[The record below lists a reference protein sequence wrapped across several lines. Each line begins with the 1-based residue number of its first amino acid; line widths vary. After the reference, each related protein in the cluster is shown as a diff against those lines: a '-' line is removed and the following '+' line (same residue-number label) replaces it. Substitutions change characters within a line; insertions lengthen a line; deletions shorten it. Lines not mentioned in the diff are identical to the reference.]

1 MSYRNEESIN
11 FLEYN
16 SQREH
21 LIIPEYGR
29 YVQKLINQITA
40 IEDREKRNKG
50 ARYVISVLGNLNP
63 HLRDVPDFQHK
74 LWDQLFI
81 MSDFKLDIDS
91 PYPIPTRD
99 VVQLKPDKLPYPQ
112 NFPKYRFY
120 GNNIKY
126 MIDVARKWEDGELK
140 NALIIVIANHM
151 KKCFLSWNKDTVTDE
166 VIFNHLLE
174 LSNGELNLTSM
185 KEELSTS
192 QNLLKVNKKQSN
204 KTQFFTKNDTNSNAN
219 RNPNRPQSNQNR
231 PQQSNTNRNPN
242 APASAKPNAP
252 DNSKANLNNPNYK
265 GGKNFK
271 PKNNPNN
278 PNNNNTI

>member
-1 MSYRNEESIN
+1 MAYNNEESIN
-11 FLEYN
+11 YLEYN

-91 PYPIPTRD
+91 PYPIPTRE
-99 VVQLKPDKLPYPQ
+99 VVQLKPERLSYPQ

-126 MIDVARKWEDGELK
+126 MIDVARKWEEGELK

-174 LSNGELNLTSM
+174 LSNGELNLTTM

-204 KTQFFTKNDTNSNAN
+204 KTLFFNKSEPHLNSN
-219 RNPNRPQSNQNR
+219 RNSNRPTNNLNKAQ
-231 PQQSNTNRNPN
+231 TNRNAN
-242 APASAKPNAP
+242 ANSKPHTP

-278 PNNNNTI
+278 LI

>member
-1 MSYRNEESIN
+1 MAYNNEESIN
-11 FLEYN
+11 YLEYN

-91 PYPIPTRD
+91 PFPIPTRE
-99 VVQLKPDKLPYPQ
+99 VVQLKPDRLAYPQ

-126 MIDVARKWEDGELK
+126 MIDVARKWEEGELK

-174 LSNGELNLTSM
+174 LSNGELNLTAM

-192 QNLLKVNKKQSN
+192 QNLMKVNKKQSN
-204 KTQFFTKNDTNSNAN
+204 KTQFFTKNETATNN
-219 RNPNRPQSNQNR
+219 RNQNRPSVNQNR
-231 PQQSNTNRNPN
+231 PQQNNNRNQN
-242 APASAKPNAP
+242 ASNAKPNSP
-252 DNSKANLNNPNYK
+252 DNTKANLNNPNYK

-278 PNNNNTI
+278 IV

>member
-1 MSYRNEESIN
+1 MSYNNEESIN
-11 FLEYN
+11 YLEYN

-29 YVQKLINQITA
+29 YVQNLINQITA
-40 IEDREKRNKG
+40 IEDREKRNKC

-81 MSDFKLDIDS
+81 MSDFRLDIDS
-91 PYPIPTRD
+91 PYPIPTRE
-99 VVQLKPDKLPYPQ
+99 VVQLKPDRLAYPQ

-126 MIDVARKWEDGELK
+126 MIDVARKWEEGELK
-140 NALIIVIANHM
+140 NALTIVIANHM
-151 KKCFLSWNKDTVTDE
+151 KKSFLSWNKDTVTDE
-166 VIFNHLLE
+166 VIFKHLLE

-204 KTQFFTKNDTNSNAN
+204 KTQFFTKNEPTNTS
-219 RNPNRPQSNQNR
+219 RNQNR
-231 PQQSNTNRNPN
+231 PPAKQNKPQQNTNRNTN
-242 APASAKPNAP
+242 APTNAKPNAP
-252 DNSKANLNNPNYK
+252 DNTKANLNNPNYK
-265 GGKNFK
+265 GAKNFK
-271 PKNNPNN
+271 PKNNS
-278 PNNNNTI
+278 NTTL

>member
-1 MSYRNEESIN
+1 MSYINEEAIN
-11 FLEYN
+11 YLEYN

-29 YVQKLINQITA
+29 YVQKLINEITA

-91 PYPIPTRD
+91 PYPIPTRE
-99 VVQLKPDKLPYPQ
+99 VVQLKPQRLAYPQ

-174 LSNGELNLTSM
+174 LSNGELNLTAM

-204 KTQFFTKNDTNSNAN
+204 KTQFFPKGEA
-219 RNPNRPQSNQNR
+219 
-231 PQQSNTNRNPN
+231 SNTNRNQSRPSSNQNRAQTNTNRNSN
-242 APASAKPNAP
+242 ATSAKPNSP
-252 DNSKANLNNPNYK
+252 DNNKANLNNPNYK

-271 PKNNPNN
+271 PKNNPNT
-278 PNNNNTI
+278 NTI

>member
-1 MSYRNEESIN
+1 MSYNNEESIKY
-11 FLEYN
+11 LEYN

-29 YVQKLINQITA
+29 YVQNLINQITA

-63 HLRDVPDFQHK
+63 HLRDVLDFQHK

-91 PYPIPTRD
+91 PYPIPTRE
-99 VVQLKPDKLPYPQ
+99 VVQLKPDRLAYPQ

-126 MIDVARKWEDGELK
+126 MIDVARKWEEGELK
-140 NALIIVIANHM
+140 NALTIVIANHM
-151 KKCFLSWNKDTVTDE
+151 KKSFLSWNKDTVTDE

-185 KEELSTS
+185 NEELSTS

-204 KTQFFTKNDTNSNAN
+204 KTQFFTKNETTNTN
-219 RNPNRPQSNQNR
+219 RNPNRPTTNQNR
-231 PQQSNTNRNPN
+231 PQQNRNSS
-242 APASAKPNAP
+242 APSTAKPNAP
-252 DNSKANLNNPNYK
+252 DNTKANLNNPNYK
-265 GGKNFK
+265 GAKNFK

-278 PNNNNTI
+278 TI

>member
-1 MSYRNEESIN
+1 MAYNNEESIN
-11 FLEYN
+11 YLEYN

-91 PYPIPTRD
+91 PFPIPTRE
-99 VVQLKPDKLPYPQ
+99 VVQLKPERLTYPQ

-126 MIDVARKWEDGELK
+126 MIDVARKWEEGELK

-174 LSNGELNLTSM
+174 LSNGELNLTTM

-192 QNLLKVNKKQSN
+192 QNLMKVNKKQSN
-204 KTQFFTKNDTNSNAN
+204 KTQFFTKNETATNN
-219 RNPNRPQSNQNR
+219 RNQNRPSANQNR
-231 PQQSNTNRNPN
+231 PQQNNNRNQN
-242 APASAKPNAP
+242 ASNAKPNSP
-252 DNSKANLNNPNYK
+252 DNTKANLNNPNYK

-278 PNNNNTI
+278 IV

>member
-1 MSYRNEESIN
+1 MAYNNEESIN
-11 FLEYN
+11 YLEYN

-29 YVQKLINQITA
+29 YVQKLIDQITA

-50 ARYVISVLGNLNP
+50 ARYAISVLGNLNP

-91 PYPIPTRD
+91 PYPIPTRE
-99 VVQLKPDKLPYPQ
+99 VVQLKPERLTYPQ

-126 MIDVARKWEDGELK
+126 MIDVARKWEEGELK

-174 LSNGELNLTSM
+174 LSNGELNLTAM

-192 QNLLKVNKKQSN
+192 QNLMKVNKKQSN
-204 KTQFFTKNDTNSNAN
+204 KTQFFTKNETATNN
-219 RNPNRPQSNQNR
+219 RNQNRPSANQNR
-231 PQQSNTNRNPN
+231 PQQNNNRNQN
-242 APASAKPNAP
+242 ASNAKPHTP
-252 DNSKANLNNPNYK
+252 DNTKANLNNPNYK

-278 PNNNNTI
+278 IV

>member
-1 MSYRNEESIN
+1 MSYNNEESIN
-11 FLEYN
+11 YLEYN

-63 HLRDVPDFQHK
+63 HLRDVLDFQHK

-91 PYPIPTRD
+91 PYPIPTRE
-99 VVQLKPDKLPYPQ
+99 VVQLKPERLTYPQ

-126 MIDVARKWEDGELK
+126 MIDVARKWEEGELK
-140 NALIIVIANHM
+140 NALTIVIANHM
-151 KKCFLSWNKDTVTDE
+151 KKSFLSWNKDTVTDE

-204 KTQFFTKNDTNSNAN
+204 KTQFFTKNETTNTN
-219 RNPNRPQSNQNR
+219 RNPNRPITNQNR
-231 PQQSNTNRNPN
+231 PQQNRNSS
-242 APASAKPNAP
+242 APSTGKPNAP
-252 DNSKANLNNPNYK
+252 DNTKANLNNPNYK
-265 GGKNFK
+265 GAKNFK

-278 PNNNNTI
+278 TI